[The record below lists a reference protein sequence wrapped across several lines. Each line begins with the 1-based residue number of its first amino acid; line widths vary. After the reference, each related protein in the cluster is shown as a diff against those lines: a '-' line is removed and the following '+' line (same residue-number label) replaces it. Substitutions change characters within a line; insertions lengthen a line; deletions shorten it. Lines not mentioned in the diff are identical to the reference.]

1 MTRALIVYAT
11 REGQTEKVANAIGKH
26 LEASAVH
33 VELRDAREIDAQV
46 VIPLDDYDLLV
57 VGASMHAGGLEREL
71 VRFVE
76 QYSSELPTLARSLFV
91 VLLSAATKDA
101 GLRADMLADARGK
114 IEGQLGKHF
123 DDVEMVAGAL
133 AYSRYSKPVRWLMQ
147 RIARKAGGDT
157 DVSHD
162 YEYTDW
168 GQVERYAMRLSRM
181 TRQGPNDGY
190 S

>member
-1 MTRALIVYAT
+1 MPKALIVYAT

-26 LEASAVH
+26 LEASGVRAEVRNA
-33 VELRDAREIDAQV
+33 RDIGPQEETG
-46 VIPLDDYDLLV
+46 LGSYDLLV

-76 QYSSELPTLARSLFV
+76 RHSAELPTVARSLFV

-101 GLRADMLADARGK
+101 DLRAEMLADAQTK
-114 IEGQLGKHF
+114 IEHQIGKRF
-123 DDVEMVAGAL
+123 DDIEMIAGAL
-133 AYSRYSKPVRWLMQ
+133 SYSQYSKPVRWLMQ

-157 DVSHD
+157 DVSRDH
-162 YEYTDW
+162 EYTDW
-168 GQVERYAMRLSRM
+168 EQVERYAVRLSALA
-181 TRQGPNDGY
+181 RQSPNDGY